1 MKVNVIFPMAGDGT
15 RFGGTQFKPFIDGTE
30 KLFIEL
36 AKEPFDQYTVEYS
49 FEFYFIFRQDQED
62 RFGVSKRLLQLFPND
77 LLHFCIIPNETS
89 GPLETLSTAIQQ
101 YSINGPFFIC
111 DCDHA
116 INIEPMIQYLMTTI
130 PDVLVPT
137 WSIEESEQSLYAKV
151 LLNSSNTP
159 IKYYEKELVPLSPDY
174 SIMGLLG
181 CYFIKDITILKEFS
195 SFANISDVLHML
207 QQKYTLAF
215 VRIEHAGFFGTPESL
230 INYRFN
236 LAKKMTFFVDID
248 GTILYLPKHVSYEST
263 DSQVLPGTREKLLQ
277 WKNEGHTIVLTTGRV
292 TARREKLEKQLK
304 DLDIPYDQLV
314 TNLRPGP
321 RILINDKKP
330 YSDIHQMAKA
340 IQLKRNVGFGSL
352 NIEETAD
359 IIRKLKGGSF
369 ASVYLIKKNKTLIV
383 RKYID
388 KTKET
393 EIHYDTLKRQYD
405 DLKRF
410 EYYSPN
416 ITPKMLGS
424 YENENDFY
432 YDMEYLKEYNELS
445 NYPIHIIKSV
455 IRDVIQKM
463 TNDIYCYSKKIN
475 GSEWLQG
482 FLKEKIYSKYNYLD
496 SLDTSIYSVMN
507 SDIITINGKKVSGIK
522 SFFNS
527 NIPTHLLPE
536 EVSPIHGDLT
546 LENILYNET
555 NKDFRLIDTSG
566 SRYVDVKEMDLA
578 KLLQSLMSKY
588 ETWDTRETLVTIINT
603 NEFIVSPDLLTI
615 EKENYDFIFSMYTSS
630 DIMFK
635 RAKFFLA
642 AYFVRMIPFL
652 QKRSSQHSLLGLL
665 LASYYFSTTT

>member
-1 MKVNVIFPMAGDGT
+1 MKINIIFPMAGDGT

-36 AKEPFDQYTVEYS
+36 AKEPFDHYTIKHS

-62 RFGVSKRLLQLFPND
+62 KFNVSTRLSKLFPND

-89 GPLETLSTAIQQ
+89 GPLETLSVAINQ
-101 YSINGPFFIC
+101 YNITGSFFIC

-116 INIEPMIQYLMTTI
+116 INIEPMINFLSTTV
-130 PDVLVPT
+130 PDLIIPT
-137 WSIEESEQSLYAKV
+137 WKIEESEQPLYAKV
-151 LLNSSNTP
+151 LLDSLNRP
-159 IKYYEKELVPLSPDY
+159 IAYYEKELIPLSPDY
-174 SIMGLLG
+174 SIMALLG

-195 SFANISDVLHML
+195 TFANISDVLQTL
-207 QQKYTLAF
+207 QKSHTLEF

-230 INYRFN
+230 IKYRFT

-263 DSQVLPGTREKLLQ
+263 DSHVLPGTREKLLQ

-304 DLDIPYDQLV
+304 ELDIPYDQLV

-359 IIRKLKGGSF
+359 IIQKLKGGSF
-369 ASVYLIKKNKTLIV
+369 ASVYLIKKNNTLLV

-388 KTKET
+388 KIKET

-432 YDMEYLKEYNELS
+432 YDMEYLKDYNELNHYS
-445 NYPIHIIKSV
+445 SDIIKTV
-455 IRDVIQKM
+455 VRDVMDKM
-463 TNDIYCYSKKIN
+463 SKDIYCYSKKIN
-475 GSEWLQG
+475 GSEWLQA

-496 SLDTSIYSVMN
+496 SLDENVCSVMN
-507 SDIITINGKKVSGIK
+507 SESITINGKNVSGIK

-527 NIPTHLLPE
+527 SISTDLLPD

-578 KLLQSLMSKY
+578 KLLQSLLSKY
-588 ETWDTRETLVTIINT
+588 ETWDSRETLVTVIGPKEFLISSDFLNT
-603 NEFIVSPDLLTI
+603 
-615 EKENYDFIFSMYTSS
+615 EKENYEFIFSMYASS
-630 DIMFK
+630 DVMFK
-635 RAKFFLA
+635 RAKFFLG

>member
-1 MKVNVIFPMAGDGT
+1 MKINIIFPMAGDGT

-36 AKEPFDQYTVEYS
+36 AKEPFDYYTKKYS
-49 FEFYFIFRQDQED
+49 FEFYFIFRKDQED
-62 RFGVSKRLLQLFPND
+62 KFNVCKHLTQLFPND

-89 GPLETLSTAIQQ
+89 GPLETLSVAIKQ
-101 YSINGPFFIC
+101 YSISGSFFIC

-116 INIEPMIQYLMTTI
+116 INIEPMINFLETAV
-130 PDVLVPT
+130 PDLIIPT
-137 WSIEESEQSLYAKV
+137 WKIEESEQPLYAKV
-151 LLNSSNTP
+151 LLDSSNRP
-159 IKYYEKELVPLSPDY
+159 IAYYEKELIPLSPEY

-195 SFANISDVLHML
+195 TYANISDIL
-207 QQKYTLAF
+207 QILQKSHSLEF

-230 INYRFN
+230 IKYRFT

-263 DSQVLPGTREKLLQ
+263 DSHVLPGTREKLLQ

-304 DLDIPYDQLV
+304 ELDIPYDQLV

-359 IIRKLKGGSF
+359 IVQKLKGGSF
-369 ASVYLIKKNKTLIV
+369 ASVYLIKKNNTLLV

-432 YDMEYLKEYNELS
+432 YDMEYLKDYNELNHYS
-445 NYPIHIIKSV
+445 SDTIKTV
-455 IRDVIQKM
+455 VRDVMDKM
-463 TNDIYCYSKKIN
+463 TKDIYCYSKKIN
-475 GSEWLQG
+475 GAEWLQA
-482 FLKEKIYSKYNYLD
+482 FLKEKIYSKYKYLD
-496 SLDTSIYSVMN
+496 SLDEHIYSVMN
-507 SDIITINGKKVSGIK
+507 SETITINEKNVSGIK

-527 NIPTHLLPE
+527 SIPSDLIPD

-578 KLLQSLMSKY
+578 KLLQSLLSKY
-588 ETWDTRETLVTIINT
+588 ETWDSRETLVTVINSK
-603 NEFIVSPDLLTI
+603 EFTI
-615 EKENYDFIFSMYTSS
+615 SSDFLKTEKENYDFIFSMYGSG
-630 DIMFK
+630 DVMFK

-642 AYFVRMIPFL
+642 AYFIRMIPFL
-652 QKRSSQHSLLGLL
+652 EKRSSQHSLLGLL

>member
-36 AKEPFDQYTVEYS
+36 AKEPFDQYTAKYS

-62 RFGVSKRLLQLFPND
+62 KFNVSKRLSQLFPNNV
-77 LLHFCIIPNETS
+77 LHFCIITTETS
-89 GPLETLSTAIQQ
+89 GPLETLSTAIEQ
-101 YSINGPFFIC
+101 YTITGSFFIC

-116 INIEPMIQYLMTTI
+116 INIEPMIHYLDNTV
-130 PDVLVPT
+130 PDMIVPT
-137 WSIEESEQSLYAKV
+137 WKIEESEQPLYAKV
-151 LLNSSNTP
+151 LLDSSNKP
-159 IKYYEKELVPLSPDY
+159 IRYYEKEIIPLSPDY
-174 SIMGLLG
+174 TIMGLLG

-195 SFANISDVLHML
+195 KFANISDVLQIL
-207 QQKYTLAF
+207 EKSKSLAF

-230 INYRFN
+230 IKYRFT

-248 GTILYLPKHVSYEST
+248 GTILYLPKHVSYEAT
-263 DSQVLPGTREKLLQ
+263 DSQLLPGTREKLLQ

-352 NIEETAD
+352 TIEETAE
-359 IIRKLKGGSF
+359 IVQKLKGGSF
-369 ASVYLIKKNKTLIV
+369 ASVYLIKKNNTLLV

-416 ITPKMLGS
+416 ITPKILGS

-432 YDMEYLKEYNELS
+432 YDMEYLKNYTELNHCS
-445 NYPIHIIKSV
+445 TDIIKSV
-455 IRDVIQKM
+455 VRSVMNKM
-463 TNDIYCYSKKIN
+463 TTDIYCYSKKIN
-475 GSEWLQG
+475 GSDWFQA

-496 SLDTSIYSVMN
+496 SLDEQVYSIMN
-507 SDIITINGKKVSGIK
+507 SESIIINGKKVSGIK
-522 SFFNS
+522 TFFNS
-527 NIPTHLLPE
+527 SIPVYLLPD

-555 NKDFRLIDTSG
+555 NNDFRLIDTSG

-588 ETWDTRETLVTIINT
+588 ETWDTRETLVTITT
-603 NEFIVSPDLLTI
+603 NEFIVPSDLLNT
-615 EKENYDFIFSMYTSS
+615 EKENYDFIFNMYESS

-665 LASYYFSTTT
+665 LASYYFSTT

>member
-1 MKVNVIFPMAGDGT
+1 MINFLETAVP
-15 RFGGTQFKPFIDGTE
+15 
-30 KLFIEL
+30 
-36 AKEPFDQYTVEYS
+36 
-49 FEFYFIFRQDQED
+49 
-62 RFGVSKRLLQLFPND
+62 D
-77 LLHFCIIPNETS
+77 LIIP
-89 GPLETLSTAIQQ
+89 
-101 YSINGPFFIC
+101 
-111 DCDHA
+111 
-116 INIEPMIQYLMTTI
+116 
-130 PDVLVPT
+130 T
-137 WSIEESEQSLYAKV
+137 WKIEESEQPLYAKV
-151 LLNSSNTP
+151 LLDSSNRP
-159 IKYYEKELVPLSPDY
+159 IAYYEKELIPLSPEY

-195 SFANISDVLHML
+195 TYANISDIL
-207 QQKYTLAF
+207 QILQKSHSLEF

-230 INYRFN
+230 IKYRFT

-263 DSQVLPGTREKLLQ
+263 DSHVLPGTREKLLQ

-304 DLDIPYDQLV
+304 ELDIPYDQLV

-359 IIRKLKGGSF
+359 IVQKLKGGSF
-369 ASVYLIKKNKTLIV
+369 ASVYLIKKNNTLLV

-432 YDMEYLKEYNELS
+432 YDMEYLKDYNELNHYS
-445 NYPIHIIKSV
+445 SDTIKTV
-455 IRDVIQKM
+455 VRDVMDKM
-463 TNDIYCYSKKIN
+463 TKDIYCYSKKIN
-475 GSEWLQG
+475 GAEWLQA
-482 FLKEKIYSKYNYLD
+482 FLKEKIYSKYKYLD
-496 SLDTSIYSVMN
+496 SLDEHIYSVMN
-507 SDIITINGKKVSGIK
+507 SETITINGKNVSGIK

-527 NIPTHLLPE
+527 SIPSDLLPD

-578 KLLQSLMSKY
+578 KLLQSLLSKY
-588 ETWDTRETLVTIINT
+588 ETWDSRETLVTVINSK
-603 NEFIVSPDLLTI
+603 EFTI
-615 EKENYDFIFSMYTSS
+615 SSDFLKTEKENYDFIFSMYGSG
-630 DIMFK
+630 DVMFK

-642 AYFVRMIPFL
+642 AYFIRMIPFL
-652 QKRSSQHSLLGLL
+652 EKRSSQHSLLGLL